1 MQLDEL
7 LNAPNEINEQ
17 YLKDNIT
24 EDQLLLLYWYV
35 LEHENDFTKD
45 QLIALYEFM
54 YEIDDKL
61 KETDDEQ
68 NETDTIHS

>member
-7 LNAPNEINEQ
+7 LNAPDEINIQ

>member
-1 MQLDEL
+1 MQLDKL
-7 LNAPNEINEQ
+7 LNVPEEINKQ

-35 LEHENDFTKD
+35 LQHEDSFTKE
-45 QLIALYEFM
+45 QLTALYEFM

-61 KETDDEQ
+61 IDLDDEQ
-68 NETDTIHS
+68 DETDTIHT